1 MKQANNMTIE
11 VILQTFGYLG
21 IFGII
26 FIETGFLFGIFL
38 PGDSLLFTAGI
49 LASSGKN
56 MSIVPV
62 IGSAFAAAILGYIVA
77 YYLGKKFGPKIFNKP
92 DSIFFK
98 KANIDKTHLYF
109 EKFGRKT
116 ILFARLIPIIRTI
129 APVMAGVGQMDYKSY
144 NLYNLLGGLLW
155 TVSMPLIGYYFGK
168 IVPNAEYYIAPIV
181 VLIIVVSAIPTIKH
195 LNDTEDGR
203 RFIRKF
209 MFWKKKK

>member
-1 MKQANNMTIE
+1 MTIE

-26 FIETGFLFGIFL
+26 FLETGFLFGVFL

-49 LASSGKN
+49 LASSGTN

-62 IGSAFAAAILGYIVA
+62 IGSVFAAAILGYLVA
-77 YYLGKKFGPKIFNKP
+77 YYLGKKLGPKIFNKP

-98 KANIDKTHLYF
+98 KENIDKTHAYF
-109 EKFGRKT
+109 KKFGKRT
-116 ILFARLIPIIRTI
+116 ILFARLIPVIRTI
-129 APVMAGVGQMDYKSY
+129 APVMAGVGQMEYKIY
-144 NLYNLLGGLLW
+144 NIYNLLGGLLW
-155 TVSMPLIGYYFGK
+155 AASIPLIGYYFGK

-181 VLIIVVSAIPTIKH
+181 VLIIIVSGIPTIRH
-195 LNDTEDGR
+195 LNETEDGR

-209 MFWKKKK
+209 MFWKKKNK